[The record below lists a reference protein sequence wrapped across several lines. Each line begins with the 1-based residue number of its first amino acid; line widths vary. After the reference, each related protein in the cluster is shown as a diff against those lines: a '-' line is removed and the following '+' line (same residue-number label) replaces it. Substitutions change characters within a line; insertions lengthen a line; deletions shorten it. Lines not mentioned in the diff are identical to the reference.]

1 MIALNRIRRK
11 KMKSNLSTIKYCIF
25 NKKFLKNKNED
36 SIINI
41 KLIFIIV
48 FPTIKLRGI
57 EAIKKL
63 K

>member
-1 MIALNRIRRK
+1 
-11 KMKSNLSTIKYCIF
+11 MKSNLSTIKYCIF

>member
-1 MIALNRIRRK
+1 
-11 KMKSNLSTIKYCIF
+11 MKSNLSTIKYCNL
-25 NKKFLKNKNED
+25 NKKFLKKKNVD

-57 EAIKKL
+57 KAIKKL